1 MMFFKKKSRTYICII
16 SLLIAWNTTALA
28 GFYKYKDEDG
38 NWQFTDKK
46 PKDEKNASSVSYKS
60 NTGGAFKDYKKKLN
74 KKYNPE
80 NLVERATLAVVTVNS
95 KLGSGSGFFISEDCY
110 LITNKHVVR
119 PTSTKSWSTS
129 NKDLQQDKV
138 EIKEAKNLIYN
149 EEERLKINKRKLA
162 DFRNYVDSLRPGAEK
177 NHEEEEYQYRF
188 KDYNRD
194 LEKLDEEAMKIKKK
208 EKEYR
213 ENDFNFS
220 LNSSMS
226 RMTKSFSITLKDNS
240 KARAQLINLSKDKDL
255 ALLKVEQCKAPFLT
269 LNKIIKPHQGMKI
282 YAIGSPLGLKDHVT
296 AGIVTNIGKE
306 GINTDAQILP
316 GNSGGPLITPEG
328 EVIGINTLKVSRD
341 DPNSEGF
348 GVAIP
353 VKYID
358 QQFGKYIK

>member
-1 MMFFKKKSRTYICII
+1 MFFKKKSQTYICII
-16 SLLIAWNTTALA
+16 IILIAWNTTALA
-28 GFYKYKDEDG
+28 GFYKYKDKDEDG

-46 PKDEKNASSVSYKS
+46 PKDEKNASSVPYKS
-60 NTGGAFKDYKKKLN
+60 GTGGSFKNYKKKLN

-80 NLVERATLAVVTVNS
+80 NLVEKATLAVVTVKS

-129 NKDLQQDKV
+129 NKDLQNDKV
-138 EIKEAKNLIYN
+138 EIKDAKKFIYN
-149 EEERLKINKRKLA
+149 EEERLNINKRKLA
-162 DFRNYVDSLRPGAEK
+162 GFRNYIDSLRPGAKK
-177 NHEEEEYQYRF
+177 NLEEDDYQYRLR
-188 KDYNRD
+188 DHERD
-194 LEKLDEEAMKIKKK
+194 LSKLNEEITKVKKK

-220 LNSSMS
+220 LDSSMA
-226 RMTKSFSITLKDNS
+226 RMSKSFSITLKDNS
-240 KARAQLINLSKDKDL
+240 KTRAQLINLSKDKDL

-269 LNKIIKPHQGMKI
+269 LNKVINPYQGMKI

-328 EVIGINTLKVSRD
+328 EVIGINTLKVSNNN
-341 DPNSEGF
+341 PNSEGF
-348 GVAIP
+348 GVCYSGEI
-353 VKYID
+353 YRTTIW
-358 QQFGKYIK
+358 QIS